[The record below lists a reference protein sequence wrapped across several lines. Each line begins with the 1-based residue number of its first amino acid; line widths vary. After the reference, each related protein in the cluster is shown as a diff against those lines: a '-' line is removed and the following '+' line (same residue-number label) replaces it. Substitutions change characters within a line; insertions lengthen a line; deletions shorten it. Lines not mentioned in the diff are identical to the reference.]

1 MGQPALPPDALPAT
15 PVPLYPQECVPDPG
29 WGCALFAVKLV
40 LASFWP
46 VMYFLPSIFLLFT
59 DSPYSFNLANRKG
72 RGQGHARK
80 GGERR
85 SLERCGGNGGDG
97 WHSGQVEMRWTKQIV
112 HVGVLLPA
120 AAFMQNSFK
129 LMLGEGSLPW
139 LRHRGKLGEAG
150 LVFLWYYHGEPY
162 SPCCCISV

>member
-1 MGQPALPPDALPAT
+1 
-15 PVPLYPQECVPDPG
+15 
-29 WGCALFAVKLV
+29 
-40 LASFWP
+40 
-46 VMYFLPSIFLLFT
+46 MYFLPSIFLLFT

-97 WHSGQVEMRWTKQIV
+97 WYSGQAEMRWTKQIV

-150 LVFLWYYHGEPY
+150 LVVLPWGTIFPLMLHFCVKVNRNRMFL
-162 SPCCCISV
+162 STLCKMKAL